1 MGKTE
6 SKKFQLIAKT
16 SFGFEEILAGEL
28 KALGAT
34 SIEQTTR
41 AVLFEGDQK
50 LMYEANLHSRVALR
64 ILKSVG
70 SFPCEDEQ
78 GLYDGIR
85 TIDWSQFLDPEDTM
99 AVDAV
104 VNQSNLTHS
113 LYIAQKAKDGI
124 VDQFRNR
131 SGRRPNVDLS
141 KPSVRVH
148 IHLVKNIASIS
159 LDSSGESLHRRGY
172 RKMQGEAPLNETLA
186 AGMIMLSGWDTQSPL
201 LDVMCGSGT
210 ILIEAALIARRVPPG
225 IFRQEFGF
233 ERWKDFD
240 DALWNSI
247 IDEAKEKVLDKPGFR
262 ITGIDKSAQ
271 IIRDAKENA
280 SLARLGGNIDF
291 HTMSFEDYTPDVKSG
306 IIITNPPYGG
316 RISSAD
322 LFQLYK
328 NLGDQMKKK
337 YSGWTA
343 WVLTA
348 NKEAAKYIGLKPSR
362 KIPLFNGSLECRFL
376 KYDLYKGT
384 KRVKSETSDG
394 EEDDI
399 E

>member
-1 MGKTE
+1 LGKGST
-6 SKKFQLIAKT
+6 KKYQLIAKT
-16 SFGFEEILAGEL
+16 SFGFEELLAAEL
-28 KALGAT
+28 ESLGAEN
-34 SIEQTTR
+34 IQQTTR
-41 AVLFEGDQK
+41 AVLFDGDQK

-64 ILKSVG
+64 ILKSIG
-70 SFPCEDEQ
+70 SFPCANEQ
-78 GLYDGIR
+78 ALYDGVR
-85 TIDWSQFLDPEDTM
+85 TIEWTQFLDPDDTL

-104 VNQSNLTHS
+104 VNQSFLTHS
-113 LYIAQKAKDGI
+113 LYVAQKTKDGI

-131 SGRRPNVDLS
+131 LGRRPNVDLA

-148 IHLVKNIASIS
+148 IHLVKDIASVS

-186 AGMIMLSGWDTQSPL
+186 AGMLMLSGWDTQSPL
-201 LDVMCGSGT
+201 LDLMCGSGT
-210 ILIEAALIARRVPPG
+210 ILIEAALLARRIAPG
-225 IFRQEFGF
+225 LFRQEFGF

-240 DALWNSI
+240 DELWTKIVEDARKNI
-247 IDEAKEKVLDKPGFR
+247 LDKPGFR
-262 ITGIDKSAQ
+262 ITGVDKSAQ

-291 HTMSFEDYTPDVKSG
+291 HTMNFEDYSPDAKSG
-306 IIITNPPYGG
+306 MIISNPPYGG
-316 RISSAD
+316 RISSND

-328 NLGDQMKKK
+328 NIGDQLKKK

-343 WVLTA
+343 WILTA

-376 KYDLYKGT
+376 KYELYKGT
-384 KRVKSETSDG
+384 RKIKEAESED
-394 EEDDI
+394 EA
-399 E
+399 